1 MTFEDLSFVDVSH
14 AMHAG
19 KRHVNNP
26 ELKAWISFSL
36 LQTMDKLEI
45 VITALLVCLVAVAVY
60 AATSWTLS
68 RKKKCYE
75 EPDHDKDEGHY
86 KYQENEIDYARK
98 KVATAYAKETMPR
111 ITLTPVQPRAVFPKV
126 SNTLFSL
133 WTAPRDHSL
142 KRSWSKGRF
151 ISNGLF
157 SLL

>member
-1 MTFEDLSFVDVSH
+1 MY
-14 AMHAG
+14 AG
-19 KRHVNNP
+19 KRHINNP
-26 ELKAWISFSL
+26 ELKAWISFSF

-86 KYQENEIDYARK
+86 KYQGDEIDYARK

-111 ITLTPVQPRAVFPKV
+111 ITLTPVQPRAVFPRV
-126 SNTLFSL
+126 SNTFSCFRFGQL
-133 WTAPRDHSL
+133 LDHSL
-142 KRSWSKGRF
+142 KRSWSKGWF

-157 SLL
+157 SLPWFLPKI